1 MDSPYSFIEHET
13 LTLPR
18 MVQFMMR
25 EGAYQRSDP
34 LEACVEVMQRS
45 GGYGSGSIHGERITR
60 PPWLSAVRQL
70 KCRPG
75 LVAMWWTRGHYR
87 KKHVASA
94 THHVLGRLEEEL
106 AAR

>member
-45 GGYGSGSIHGERITR
+45 GGYGSGQHS
-60 PPWLSAVRQL
+60 W
-70 KCRPG
+70 
-75 LVAMWWTRGHYR
+75 
-87 KKHVASA
+87 
-94 THHVLGRLEEEL
+94 
-106 AAR
+106 